1 MLLFPI
7 KWIKK
12 MEVILLERI
21 ERLGQMGDVVIVKD
35 GFARNFL
42 LPKNKALRANKI
54 NLEYFEK
61 EKINLEA
68 KNLKLKSEAESVS
81 EKITKDNYI
90 IIRQASD
97 TGQLYGSVNSGDIKI
112 KLQEEGFSLEKNQVV
127 LDKPIKEI
135 GHHEIRLKLHPE
147 VTSTIDIYIS
157 RSIDEAEALIS
168 GKNIKLEKKEEDE
181 AIDLEE
187 IFEEGALPNDSISD
201 EVGETEIEDSELNI
215 TNNSNEKEVLKE
227 EVEQQESKETD
238 S

>member
-1 MLLFPI
+1 
-7 KWIKK
+7 

-21 ERLGQMGDVVIVKD
+21 ERLGQMGDVVVVKD

-68 KNLKLKSEAESVS
+68 KNLKLKSEAEAISN
-81 EKITKDNYI
+81 KITKDNYI
-90 IIRQASD
+90 VIRQASD
-97 TGQLYGSVNSGDIKI
+97 TGQLYGSVNSGDIKN
-112 KLQEEGFSLEKNQVV
+112 KLEEEGFSLEKNQIV

-135 GHHEIRLKLHPE
+135 GYHEIRLKLHPE
-147 VTSTIDIYIS
+147 VTSSIDIYIS
-157 RSIDEAEALIS
+157 RSIEEAEALIS
-168 GKNIKLEKKEEDE
+168 GQNIEPEKSKEEE
-181 AIDLEE
+181 SIDLEE

-201 EVGETEIEDSELNI
+201 EVEAADNEDSKPNDS
-215 TNNSNEKEVLKE
+215 NNHNE
-227 EVEQQESKETD
+227 EVVLEEEIEQQESKETH

>member
-1 MLLFPI
+1 
-7 KWIKK
+7 

-68 KNLKLKSEAESVS
+68 KNLKLKSEAEAISD
-81 EKITKDNYI
+81 KITKDNYI
-90 IIRQASD
+90 VIRQASD
-97 TGQLYGSVNSGDIKI
+97 TGQLYGSVNSGDIKD
-112 KLQEEGFSLEKNQVV
+112 KLEEEGFSLEKNQIV

-135 GHHEIRLKLHPE
+135 GYHEIRLKLHPE
-147 VTSTIDIYIS
+147 VTSSIDIYIS
-157 RSIDEAEALIS
+157 RSIEEAEALIS
-168 GKNIKLEKKEEDE
+168 GQNIEPEKSKEEE
-181 AIDLEE
+181 SIDLEE

-201 EVGETEIEDSELNI
+201 DVEAADNEDSKPNDS
-215 TNNSNEKEVLKE
+215 NNHNE
-227 EVEQQESKETD
+227 EVVLEEEIEQQESKETD

>member
-1 MLLFPI
+1 
-7 KWIKK
+7 

-21 ERLGQMGDVVIVKD
+21 ERLGQMGDVVVVKD

-68 KNLKLKSEAESVS
+68 KNLKLKSEAEAISD
-81 EKITKDNYI
+81 KITKDNYI
-90 IIRQASD
+90 VIRQASD
-97 TGQLYGSVNSGDIKI
+97 TGQLYGSVNSGDIKD
-112 KLQEEGFSLEKNQVV
+112 KLEEEGFSLEKNQIV

-135 GHHEIRLKLHPE
+135 GYHEIRLKLHPE
-147 VTSTIDIYIS
+147 VTSSIDIYIS
-157 RSIDEAEALIS
+157 RSIEEAEALIS
-168 GKNIKLEKKEEDE
+168 GQNIEPEKSKEEE
-181 AIDLEE
+181 SIDLEE

-201 EVGETEIEDSELNI
+201 EVEAADNEDSKPNDS
-215 TNNSNEKEVLKE
+215 NNHNE
-227 EVEQQESKETD
+227 EVVLEEEIEQQESKETD

>member
-1 MLLFPI
+1 
-7 KWIKK
+7 

-21 ERLGQMGDVVIVKD
+21 DRLGQMGDVVIVKD

-168 GKNIKLEKKEEDE
+168 GKNIKLAKKEEDE

-201 EVGETEIEDSELNI
+201 EVGETEIEDSESNI
-215 TNNSNEKEVLKE
+215 TNNSNEKEVFKE
-227 EVEQQESKETD
+227 EVEQQES
-238 S
+238 

>member
-1 MLLFPI
+1 
-7 KWIKK
+7 

-21 ERLGQMGDVVIVKD
+21 ERLGQMGDVVVVKD

-68 KNLKLKSEAESVS
+68 KNLKLKSEAEAISN
-81 EKITKDNYI
+81 KITKDNYI
-90 IIRQASD
+90 VIRQASD
-97 TGQLYGSVNSGDIKI
+97 TGQLYGSVNSGDIKD
-112 KLQEEGFSLEKNQVV
+112 KLEEEGFSLEKNQIV

-135 GHHEIRLKLHPE
+135 GYHEIRLKLHPE
-147 VTSTIDIYIS
+147 VTSSIDIYIS
-157 RSIDEAEALIS
+157 RSIEEAEALIS
-168 GKNIKLEKKEEDE
+168 GQNIEPEKSKEEE
-181 AIDLEE
+181 SIDLEE

-201 EVGETEIEDSELNI
+201 EVEAADNEDSKPNDS
-215 TNNSNEKEVLKE
+215 NNHNE
-227 EVEQQESKETD
+227 EVVLEEEIEQQESKETD

>member
-1 MLLFPI
+1 
-7 KWIKK
+7 

-21 ERLGQMGDVVIVKD
+21 ERLGQMGDVVVVKD

-68 KNLKLKSEAESVS
+68 KNLKLKSEAEAISD
-81 EKITKDNYI
+81 KITKDNYI
-90 IIRQASD
+90 VIRQASD
-97 TGQLYGSVNSGDIKI
+97 TGQLYGSVNSGDIKN
-112 KLQEEGFSLEKNQVV
+112 KLEEEGFSLEKNQIV

-135 GHHEIRLKLHPE
+135 GYHEIRLKLHPE
-147 VTSTIDIYIS
+147 VTSSIDIYIS
-157 RSIDEAEALIS
+157 RSTEEAEALIS
-168 GKNIKLEKKEEDE
+168 GQNIEPEKSKEEE
-181 AIDLEE
+181 SIDLEE

-201 EVGETEIEDSELNI
+201 EVEAADNEDSKPNDS
-215 TNNSNEKEVLKE
+215 NNHNE
-227 EVEQQESKETD
+227 EVVLEEEIEQQESKETD

>member
-1 MLLFPI
+1 
-7 KWIKK
+7 

-21 ERLGQMGDVVIVKD
+21 ERLGQMGDVVVVKD

-68 KNLKLKSEAESVS
+68 KNLKLKSEAEAISD
-81 EKITKDNYI
+81 KITKDNYI
-90 IIRQASD
+90 VIRQASD
-97 TGQLYGSVNSGDIKI
+97 TGQLYGSVNSGDIKD
-112 KLQEEGFSLEKNQVV
+112 KLEEEGFSLEKNQIV

-135 GHHEIRLKLHPE
+135 GYHEIRLKLHPE
-147 VTSTIDIYIS
+147 VTSSIDIYIS
-157 RSIDEAEALIS
+157 RSIEEAEALIS
-168 GKNIKLEKKEEDE
+168 GQNIEPEKSKEEE
-181 AIDLEE
+181 SIDLEE

-201 EVGETEIEDSELNI
+201 EVEAADNEDSKP
-215 TNNSNEKEVLKE
+215 NNSNNNNEEVVLEE

>member
-1 MLLFPI
+1 
-7 KWIKK
+7 

-21 ERLGQMGDVVIVKD
+21 ERLGQMGDVVVVKD

-68 KNLKLKSEAESVS
+68 KNLKLKSEAEAISD
-81 EKITKDNYI
+81 KITKDNYI
-90 IIRQASD
+90 VIRQASD
-97 TGQLYGSVNSGDIKI
+97 TGQLYGSVNSGDIKD
-112 KLQEEGFSLEKNQVV
+112 KLEEEGFSLEKNQIV

-135 GHHEIRLKLHPE
+135 GYHEIRLKLHQE
-147 VTSTIDIYIS
+147 VTSSIDIYIS
-157 RSIDEAEALIS
+157 RSIEEAEALIS
-168 GKNIKLEKKEEDE
+168 GQNIEPEKSKEEE
-181 AIDLEE
+181 SIDLEE

-201 EVGETEIEDSELNI
+201 EVEAADNEDSKPNDSK
-215 TNNSNEKEVLKE
+215 NHNE
-227 EVEQQESKETD
+227 EVVLEEEIEQQESKETD

>member
-1 MLLFPI
+1 
-7 KWIKK
+7 

-21 ERLGQMGDVVIVKD
+21 ERLGQMGDVVVVKD

-68 KNLKLKSEAESVS
+68 KNLKLKSEAEAISD
-81 EKITKDNYI
+81 KITKDNYI
-90 IIRQASD
+90 VIRQASD
-97 TGQLYGSVNSGDIKI
+97 TGQLYGSVNSGDIKD
-112 KLQEEGFSLEKNQVV
+112 KLEEEGFSLEKNQIV

-135 GHHEIRLKLHPE
+135 GYHEIRLKLHPE
-147 VTSTIDIYIS
+147 VTSSIDIYIS
-157 RSIDEAEALIS
+157 RSIEEAEALIS
-168 GKNIKLEKKEEDE
+168 GQNIELEKSKEEE
-181 AIDLEE
+181 SIDLEE

-201 EVGETEIEDSELNI
+201 EVEAADNEDSKPNDS
-215 TNNSNEKEVLKE
+215 NNHNEEVVLEE

>member
-1 MLLFPI
+1 
-7 KWIKK
+7 

-168 GKNIKLEKKEEDE
+168 GKNIKLAKKEEDE

-201 EVGETEIEDSELNI
+201 EVEETEIEDSESNI

>member
-1 MLLFPI
+1 
-7 KWIKK
+7 

-168 GKNIKLEKKEEDE
+168 GKNIKLAKKEEGE

-201 EVGETEIEDSELNI
+201 EVEETEIEDSESNI